1 MRPVLAVQTFPASA
15 PEAECCWY
23 DASRWESWVDGLDR
37 VVQIDEP
44 WPLVGGSVVW
54 ESGPAGRG
62 RVTETVVA
70 YAPAA
75 GQTVE
80 VTDATMTG
88 RQAVAF
94 AAVGDGVE
102 VTLRLEYRLR
112 RRSLVTPV
120 VDALFIRREM
130 SLSLSRSLARFGAR
144 LRANGSRR

>member
-1 MRPVLAVQTFPASA
+1 MRPVRAVQTFPASVQ
-15 PEAECCWY
+15 EAERCWY
-23 DASRWESWVDGLDR
+23 DTSRWDSWVDGLDD

-44 WPLVGGSVVW
+44 WPMVGGGVIW
-54 ESGPAGRG
+54 NSGPAGRG

-70 YAPAA
+70 YAPAD

-80 VTDATMTG
+80 VTDDTITG
-88 RQAVAF
+88 RQAVTF

-102 VTLRLEYRLR
+102 VSVALEYHLR

-130 SLSLSRSLARFGAR
+130 SLSLSRSLGRFGAR
-144 LRANGSRR
+144 LRVR

>member
-1 MRPVLAVQTFPASA
+1 MRQVLAVQSFPASVH
-15 PEAECCWY
+15 EAERCWY
-23 DASRWESWVDGLDR
+23 DTSRWESWVDGLDR
-37 VVQIDEP
+37 VVQIDAP
-44 WPLVGGSVVW
+44 WPMVGGSVAW

-70 YAPAA
+70 YTPAD

-80 VTDATMTG
+80 VTDDTVTG
-88 RQAVAF
+88 RQAVTF
-94 AAVGDGVE
+94 AATGDGVE

-144 LRANGSRR
+144 LRADRSRR